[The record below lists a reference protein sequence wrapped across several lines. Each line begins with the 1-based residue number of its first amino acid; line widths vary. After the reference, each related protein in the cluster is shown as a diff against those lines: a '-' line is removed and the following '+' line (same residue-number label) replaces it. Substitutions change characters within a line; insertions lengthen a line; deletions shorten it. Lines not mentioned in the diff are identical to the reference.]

1 MSDEVVVMSEGCI
14 QQIDS
19 PEGAYYK
26 PSNEFVANF
35 LGIANLFR
43 GEVKQGSD
51 PYIELSG
58 GDRIPL
64 GMGPCSPSRGDVIAM
79 LRPEQ
84 LAIVDPGSAGAVP
97 VKVLERVFLG
107 ESIRYVMRTERG
119 STFTVQSSDLKR
131 NVAIGD
137 QVGLTWDP
145 KGVWL
150 LPV

>member
-1 MSDEVVVMSEGCI
+1 
-14 QQIDS
+14 
-19 PEGAYYK
+19 
-26 PSNEFVANF
+26 
-35 LGIANLFR
+35 
-43 GEVKQGSD
+43 
-51 PYIELSG
+51 
-58 GDRIPL
+58 
-64 GMGPCSPSRGDVIAM
+64 M